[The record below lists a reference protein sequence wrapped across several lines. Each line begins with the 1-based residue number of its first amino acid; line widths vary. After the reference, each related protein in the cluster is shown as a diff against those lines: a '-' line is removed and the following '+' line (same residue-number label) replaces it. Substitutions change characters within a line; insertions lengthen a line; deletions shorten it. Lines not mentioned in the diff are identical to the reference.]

1 MDLLTGL
8 TRRLATKYAR
18 SVVGVLRQWVTL
30 QTRRRTGLYVF
41 LTACGV
47 QRIEQIKFNGRSTRR
62 LATEEISLTDGDTSL
77 TVSPEATN
85 MQLQ

>member
-1 MDLLTGL
+1 MSTASCVSLGTLQT
-8 TRRLATKYAR
+8 R

-30 QTRRRTGLYVF
+30 QTRG
-41 LTACGV
+41 
-47 QRIEQIKFNGRSTRR
+47 IKQITLNGRSTHR